1 MAQPQIGH
9 LTQTVGTSVM
19 LLWEAPTNEGSVDLV
34 IYNDG
39 GSKVY
44 LGDQSI
50 TTTGATEGFTMNN
63 GATLNMSVAG
73 GTQIYALSASSSKV
87 CILYSV

>member
-9 LTQTVGTSVM
+9 ITQTVGTSVI
-19 LLWEAPTNEGSVDLV
+19 LLFQAPVYEGAVDLV
-34 IYNDG
+34 VHNEG

-44 LGDQSI
+44 LGDETI
-50 TTTGATEGFTMNN
+50 TTSGDTEGFSLNN
-63 GATLNMSVAG
+63 GTTINMTVAG